1 MLRRRDLRDLQDQ
14 LTLRGLSSLGRARGP
29 CTGNLD
35 AMIAAL
41 GPHVGEPT
49 RLPSART
56 FYRGERLLA
65 RNSIELFGRRESR
78 RRAIMVTLGT
88 DAAEEPDL
96 VLASSAVAWTSPE
109 SMARMTPPDVWGRM
123 AAKLRRAG
131 RACRRDLR
139 ILFDLAGPSCRT
151 AEVVLIDRARLLGA
165 QVEDVVEL
173 GDHRGRGRDPEFHV
187 AALPASASFWR
198 ASSSVPTM

>member
-1 MLRRRDLRDLQDQ
+1 VRRRSSSWRRGIARHAFKLSAPNLAHFLMLRRRDLRDLQDQ

-35 AMIAAL
+35 AVIAAL

-65 RNSIELFGRRESR
+65 RNSIELFGRHESR

-109 SMARMTPPDVWGRM
+109 SNGAHDATGRLGPHGRETAPRGPGLSARSAHPVRS
-123 AAKLRRAG
+123 RRP
-131 RACRRDLR
+131 
-139 ILFDLAGPSCRT
+139 ILPHG
-151 AEVVLIDRARLLGA
+151 
-165 QVEDVVEL
+165 
-173 GDHRGRGRDPEFHV
+173 
-187 AALPASASFWR
+187 
-198 ASSSVPTM
+198 